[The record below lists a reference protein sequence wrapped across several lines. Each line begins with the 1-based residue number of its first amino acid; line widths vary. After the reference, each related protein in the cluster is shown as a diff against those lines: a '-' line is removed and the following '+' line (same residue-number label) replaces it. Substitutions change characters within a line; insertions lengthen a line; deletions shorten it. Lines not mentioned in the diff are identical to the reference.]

1 MSRNSEYN
9 ANLSLNETAKEN
21 KRWAHTHVPK
31 PQPITRKRKL
41 ANLVTSWPV
50 LIALYALAVGGM
62 FLYNLWFWG

>member
-41 ANLVTSWPV
+41 ANLVTEAHPLQPLFRDDRSPIV
-50 LIALYALAVGGM
+50 PSANDG
-62 FLYNLWFWG
+62 